1 MLVLSFADAALRQPE
16 IVQHASFGMVLDTWS
31 ANRLAY
37 QLAFRYGDFNGAA
50 AIAVDLLAIGLVG
63 GADRGAQQT
72 LQGGGRC
79 DSACSA
85 SAHRDPLTFAVFSSL
100 RSSGSFSRRPRA
112 TGLITSSPFSFGD
125 FPRRA
130 RLKHLDGFSDHIYAA
145 GSNTL
150 YALTATAVTL
160 IVGVPAGCGLAFGKF
175 PGRKLILSLT
185 LVVMIMP
192 GAALVLPIFLELNSV
207 HLIGSVLS
215 VILPFSFFPFGV
227 YLAYIYYA
235 TALPPGLLD
244 AARVDGAGE
253 LQTFLRVALPL
264 AKPVVA
270 LVFFFSFVAD
280 WNNFFLPYVLLA
292 NSNQY
297 PITVGLSDLLAST
310 PSFNPSVGGG
320 GQSVHIFKPELA
332 LATLLAVV
340 PVAIVFL
347 FSQRAL
353 FLGLGGGAV
362 KD

>member
-1 MLVLSFADAALRQPE
+1 MRLRVLGL
-16 IVQHASFGMVLDTWS
+16 GL
-31 ANRLAY
+31 RLA
-37 QLAFRYGDFNGAA
+37 
-50 AIAVDLLAIGLVG
+50 ILV
-63 GADRGAQQT
+63 
-72 LQGGGRC
+72 
-79 DSACSA
+79 
-85 SAHRDPLTFAVFSSL
+85 TFAIFFIAPVVWLILAPTKSDQ
-100 RSSGSFSRRPRA
+100 A
-112 TGLITSSPFSFGD
+112 LITSSPFSFGD
-125 FPRRA
+125 FHHVA
-130 RLKHLDGFSDHIYAA
+130 LAWKHLDGFSDHVYRRWI
-145 GSNTL
+145 GNTL
-150 YALTATAVTL
+150 YYSLTATAITL
-160 IVGVPAGCGLAFGKF
+160 AVSVPAGYGLAFGKF

-185 LVVMIMP
+185 LIVMIMP
-192 GAALVLPIFLELNSV
+192 AAALVLPIFLELNSV
-207 HLIGSVLS
+207 HLIGSVWS

-235 TALPPGLLD
+235 TSLPPGLLD

-253 LQTFLRVALPL
+253 LQTFLKVGLPL

-340 PVAIVFL
+340 PVLIVFL

-353 FLGLGGGAV
+353 VRGLVGGAV
-362 KD
+362 KE